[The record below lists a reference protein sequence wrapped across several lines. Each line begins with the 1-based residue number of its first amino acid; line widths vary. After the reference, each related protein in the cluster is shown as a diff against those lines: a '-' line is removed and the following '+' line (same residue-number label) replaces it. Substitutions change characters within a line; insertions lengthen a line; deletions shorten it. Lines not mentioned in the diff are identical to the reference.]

1 MARGQPY
8 FCKHL
13 YAIHA
18 AQRNLTTPDQILECC
33 KHISPSLTPYLANI
47 FQIQNPR
54 ENFGH
59 SQLNVVQKLFAQS
72 HEATDAELHLAKQG
86 KLLKQLHQTN
96 DVEKFAFTGTPAKRA
111 LHNGGK
117 RRVGG
122 PVKNSKYSLMEPD
135 VTAQDPYSP
144 KVQFPS
150 TAQERHC
157 GRKRAR
163 TTTRELSME
172 NLKIKPIHIGV

>member
-1 MARGQPY
+1 MARRQPY

-13 YAIHA
+13 YAIHT
-18 AQRNLTTPDQILECC
+18 AQRNLTTPDQNLECC
-33 KHISPSLTPYLANI
+33 KHISLSLTSYLANI
-47 FQIQNPR
+47 FQIRNPR

-59 SQLNVVQKLFAQS
+59 SQLDVVQKFIAQS
-72 HEATDAELHLAKQG
+72 HEATDAELHLAKG
-86 KLLKQLHQTN
+86 KLLKQLHHTTN
-96 DVEKFAFTGTPAKRA
+96 VEKVVFTGTPAKRA
-111 LHNGGK
+111 PHNGGK

-122 PVKNSKYSLMEPD
+122 PVKNSKYSLVEPD
-135 VTAQDPYSP
+135 FTAQDPYSP

-163 TTTRELSME
+163 TTTRGVSMDK
-172 NLKIKPIHIGV
+172 LTP